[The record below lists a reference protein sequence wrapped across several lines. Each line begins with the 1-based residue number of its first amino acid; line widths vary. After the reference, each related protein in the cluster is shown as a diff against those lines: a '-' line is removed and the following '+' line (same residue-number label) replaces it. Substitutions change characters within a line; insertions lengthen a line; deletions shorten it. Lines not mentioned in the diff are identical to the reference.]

1 AEWEKARERA
11 AIIFGTQDQ
20 PYLTISAVD
29 RLNQQVTER
38 AAELAPAAQ
47 QLVNQL
53 SAAYKTLN
61 LAEGPRLEMAKE
73 TAALVRTLQELS
85 GVPLVQ
91 HLASVQLPGTDLQA
105 AVSLKQAS
113 RIADVLKN
121 EDWGVFRVLSSAED
135 NSNAR
140 SPEAA
145 RILENL
151 RYALRT
157 HEDETPLAPA
167 MQQAK
172 TQAWDWIERD
182 SDAPSDSRTKKSQ
195 IGTPIDVAWN
205 S

>member
-1 AEWEKARERA
+1 
-11 AIIFGTQDQ
+11 
-20 PYLTISAVD
+20 
-29 RLNQQVTER
+29 
-38 AAELAPAAQ
+38 
-47 QLVNQL
+47 
-53 SAAYKTLN
+53 
-61 LAEGPRLEMAKE
+61 
-73 TAALVRTLQELS
+73 
-85 GVPLVQ
+85 
-91 HLASVQLPGTDLQA
+91 
-105 AVSLKQAS
+105 
-113 RIADVLKN
+113 VLKN

-140 SPEAA
+140 GTEAA

-205 S
+205 SRVVTWGPESVEQLVQELEEVDAYGRRVELRWRILDED